1 MHAGGKGERETE
13 ETIWMP
19 VSVLVLL
26 KDIPNF
32 PMLNIV
38 LGYFE
43 EGVDCFI
50 RQELMGLRKLA
61 FKTELEQKKNPKDR
75 HFTSIFL
82 SVSLFSAYQLQQF
95 RHKKCLSGL
104 FYLCQLLCSCSLKV
118 VFKQRI
124 NILSHTVFVTVKS
137 FVLGP
142 HLELWSF

>member
-61 FKTELEQKKNPKDR
+61 FKIELEQKKKKKQKID
-75 HFTSIFL
+75 TSLLFSSLFPCFQHINYSNSDIK
-82 SVSLFSAYQLQQF
+82 SVSLGYFTCVS
-95 RHKKCLSGL
+95 
-104 FYLCQLLCSCSLKV
+104 
-118 VFKQRI
+118 
-124 NILSHTVFVTVKS
+124 S
-137 FVLGP
+137 FVVVP
-142 HLELWSF
+142 